1 MKAFLFGLLAPWLIV
16 AAFAQTSITIPAQT
30 VTVTSAP
37 ATCVNLN
44 TTPVQTLCGPGLT
57 VKATTVG
64 CTTAQPAA
72 NTQTV
77 ACPTGTIGSWTQ
89 TRAYVSAPAPTC
101 WTAGPWAPISAPSG
115 ACAPVTTV
123 PPGGLPKLDFVIY
136 QNGSPIPQD
145 DSWAM
150 GSVNYADTTGQ
161 PMGGKA
167 DIAITLSGNY
177 GGWQPLFVP
186 NGSTTFFDLSPY
198 NYLLLSIKP
207 AADNAS
213 YWIGFAGN
221 LDTPDG
227 SQIEVAGPG
236 FTAFGPAVKKGVWGN
251 YKIPL
256 TAFKMT
262 NAKAVFKFGVAD
274 GTGLCCAP
282 WFVDSVGLTKN

>member
-1 MKAFLFGLLAPWLIV
+1 MKLLLALLLLPLAAFGATTLAPGTYIV
-16 AAFAQTSITIPAQT
+16 ASCP
-30 VTVTSAP
+30 VTP
-37 ATCVNLN
+37 
-44 TTPVQTLCGPGLT
+44 P
-57 VKATTVG
+57 G
-64 CTTAQPAA
+64 CTAP
-72 NTQTV
+72 NTLINGVCTPPV
-77 ACPTGTIGSWTQ
+77 LTP
-89 TRAYVSAPAPTC
+89 
-101 WTAGPWAPISAPSG
+101 PSG
-115 ACAPVTTV
+115 
-123 PPGGLPKLDFVIY
+123 GMPKLDYVIY

-150 GSVNYADTTGQ
+150 GSVNYADKTGQ
-161 PMGGKA
+161 PQGGKA
-167 DIAITLSGNY
+167 DIAVTLAGKN

-207 AADNAS
+207 AASNAS

-221 LDTPDG
+221 LDTADG
-227 SQIEVAGPG
+227 IQIEVAGPG
-236 FTAFGPAVKKGVWGN
+236 FTKYGPAVKQGAWAS

-256 TAFKMT
+256 ADFKMT